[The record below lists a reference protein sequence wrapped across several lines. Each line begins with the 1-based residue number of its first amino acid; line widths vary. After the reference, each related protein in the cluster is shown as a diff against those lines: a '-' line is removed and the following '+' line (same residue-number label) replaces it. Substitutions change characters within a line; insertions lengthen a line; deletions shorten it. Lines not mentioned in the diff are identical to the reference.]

1 MRTATPPPTGRSLI
15 TFTERH
21 RAVAATLTL
30 LTLVV
35 AGTAVGGLLAELL
48 VRLVDAALA
57 TVVGG
62 S

>member
-1 MRTATPPPTGRSLI
+1 M
-15 TFTERH
+15 
-21 RAVAATLTL
+21 AATLTL